1 MTRFF
6 HSRALAL
13 FQGNTRVV
21 HREPKAG
28 TVFFRAGR
36 KPRPLRQTFGHPER
50 VAEPPVVLPS
60 HSETPPA
67 VSARAGTPF
76 LSGLHVAALLLLLT
90 IAVGMYADFKSEQ
103 MHRQHLQIQTGLER
117 MVRLSQSLTGVMATA
132 VIEKNTQ
139 RAASYNALNV
149 QLETAMQE
157 VKAQT
162 QHMALAGEILALQD
176 EQRALRAQESQIF
189 TLMRG
194 EQWDQAYQTLLSG
207 DYVMALKVYEISSG
221 SAVGALILELSNRT
235 LQQDQLRQITLGLRL
250 AAVALMMWAGWRYS
264 SRLKTE
270 LAEQVH
276 LRTLVS
282 AANEALEESV
292 KLRTAELMAANSQL
306 EILSTTD
313 GLTGLANRRRFDR
326 YWLEEWQRALRQ
338 ATPLSVI
345 MIDVDHFKLYND
357 LYGHAQ
363 GDVCLRRVAEVL
375 QASVRRAGELAAR
388 YGGEEFVVVMPGV
401 SRQQAYET
409 ALGILGGIRDAQIP
423 HASSPVATTLTLS
436 LGIATG
442 VPDAT
447 DERWHLLKLA
457 DDALYAAKGEG
468 RNCAVLAT

>member
-103 MHRQHLQIQTGLER
+103 MHGQHLQIQTGLER
-117 MVRLSQSLTGVMATA
+117 MVRLNQSLTGVMATA

-162 QHMALAGEILALQD
+162 QHMALVGEILALQD

-264 SRLKTE
+264 RRLKTE

-276 LRTLVS
+276 LRTQVS
-282 AANEALEESV
+282 AANEALEERV
-292 KLRTAELMAANSQL
+292 KLRTVELMAANSQL

-357 LYGHAQ
+357 FYGHAQ
-363 GDVCLRRVAEVL
+363 GDACLRRVAEVL

-409 ALGILGGIRDAQIP
+409 ALGILGGISDAQIP
-423 HASSPVATTLTLS
+423 HASSPVAKVLTLS

>member
-1 MTRFF
+1 
-6 HSRALAL
+6 
-13 FQGNTRVV
+13 
-21 HREPKAG
+21 
-28 TVFFRAGR
+28 
-36 KPRPLRQTFGHPER
+36 
-50 VAEPPVVLPS
+50 
-60 HSETPPA
+60 
-67 VSARAGTPF
+67 
-76 LSGLHVAALLLLLT
+76 
-90 IAVGMYADFKSEQ
+90 
-103 MHRQHLQIQTGLER
+103 
-117 MVRLSQSLTGVMATA
+117 MVRLNQSLTGVMATA

-264 SRLKTE
+264 RRLKTE